1 MKMRLSMAAVFIL
14 ACTLGGCYI
23 YTDDP
28 PQPVIII
35 PSGDTRVITREKAPQ
50 PPPAP
55 SGAPAGAIGPPR

>member
-1 MKMRLSMAAVFIL
+1 MKKRISMVAVVIF

-35 PSGDTRVITREKAPQ
+35 PSGNTRVITRDRTPQ

-55 SGAPAGAIGPPR
+55 VGAPAGAIGPPR